1 MEKKLDATWHLTFTN
16 HDETLPWLKFSD
28 LRQLY
33 WDDLY
38 GHYNWVETPGEI
50 VGIGQRI
57 EKLSNVSS
65 EWTLWINN

>member
-38 GHYNWVETPGEI
+38 GHYNWVEMPGEI

-65 EWTLWINN
+65 EWTL